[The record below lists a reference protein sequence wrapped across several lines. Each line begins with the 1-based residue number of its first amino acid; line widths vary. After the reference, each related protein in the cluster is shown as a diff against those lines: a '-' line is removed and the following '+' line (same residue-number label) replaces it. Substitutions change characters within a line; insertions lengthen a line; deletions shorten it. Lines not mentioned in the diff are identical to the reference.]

1 MPFIPALRRQRQ
13 ACLWVRGQPGLQ
25 SKFQESWA
33 VTQRNPVMTKNTSF
47 HNEYPT
53 TDYEFLMN
61 AFHSYPSH
69 SFSNHF
75 FSSFFLK
82 HDFLCN
88 TSCPGLILYTR
99 LPQTHRGPL
108 VSASP
113 GIKGMCHDTW
123 LQITFPACKGEGS
136 EFSKRI
142 LWSGRG
148 RGRTHLKGLPGLSNM
163 FWNHVERLCLS

>member
-1 MPFIPALRRQRQ
+1 MSVSQRSAWSAKQ
-13 ACLWVRGQPGLQ
+13 VLGKLGCYTEKPCHE
-25 SKFQESWA
+25 K
-33 VTQRNPVMTKNTSF
+33 KTSF
-47 HNEYPT
+47 HNEYPN

-75 FSSFFLK
+75 FFQFFFLR

-108 VSASP
+108 VFASP

-123 LQITFPACKGEGS
+123 LQITFTACKREGS

-142 LWSGRG
+142 PMKWQRQRQDSL
-148 RGRTHLKGLPGLSNM
+148 
-163 FWNHVERLCLS
+163 ERPAWTI